1 MAAELDLSQPTSLER
16 VDRLLLRWA
25 ERSTTDATLR
35 LRSGRGPAHGAAL
48 WGLSAHVYAQA
59 ARIRPLIGH
68 GEGIELAPVVRAM
81 LECSLRA
88 QWLAQRGPK
97 ALPSFLHDG
106 ARQRL
111 NLGTRSAWPCPDAG
125 EAPPVPDRRAAGG
138 ARRRRRARPGRHPGA
153 RLLRAALVG
162 TGGAAGAALRP
173 AAPAGARRGGRHRGR
188 RLAPG
193 VGHTQDPRPP
203 LGAAAAVPRR
213 RAGPHGGDPPRR
225 RAGLPL
231 AAGRGAPQP
240 QRPVRLVRRRG
251 PGHRTAR
258 THAARTPAHRGLA
271 GDQGRRQRQ
280 GRAANARA
288 RLGGHD
294 PRPLRRPVR

>member
-35 LRSGRGPAHGAAL
+35 LRSGREPAHGAAL

-111 NLGTRSAWPCPDAG
+111 NLGTSMMQAAWVGMSADNIERLQEEVPSRG
-125 EAPPVPDRRAAGG
+125 ELD
-138 ARRRRRARPGRHPGA
+138 
-153 RLLRAALVG
+153 
-162 TGGAAGAALRP
+162 
-173 AAPAGARRGGRHRGR
+173 
-188 RLAPG
+188 
-193 VGHTQDPRPP
+193 
-203 LGAAAAVPRR
+203 
-213 RAGPHGGDPPRR
+213 
-225 RAGLPL
+225 
-231 AAGRGAPQP
+231 
-240 QRPVRLVRRRG
+240 
-251 PGHRTAR
+251 
-258 THAARTPAHRGLA
+258 
-271 GDQGRRQRQ
+271 DQGRRFERMLHDFEA
-280 GRAANARA
+280 GTVLYAIFRFLSGLAHPSTTLIDAYTDTDERSGAISLRHRAALDGAEATWTWLIALALVWAWSALDSISSESRDRHYLRSIARETGTA
-288 RLGGHD
+288 AMLELTAEAKRRKFLDEYEAG
-294 PRPLRRPVR
+294 RRPRT